1 MNTDNAKHDTTYFK
15 TGIDPTTGEA
25 ALRTRIYE
33 VLKTFPK
40 TRLRPADI
48 ADFIKDA
55 DTAKVAN
62 ALHQLILPSA
72 LQRYPHIHRVERGV
86 YLYDPDMAQTV
97 VHFPSMSKAQRK
109 AQRRRRARVKQVG
122 VKQTSITQT
131 GIAQPDIAVVADATV
146 TAATPSLVLPPKGTH
161 PSNTSTVAD
170 FVASFPVFSEQA
182 GTFLSTDEVVML
194 RDSQG
199 RNWIAK
205 RV

>member
-1 MNTDNAKHDTTYFK
+1 MNTENIKHDTTYFK
-15 TGIDPTTGEA
+15 AGIDPNTGEA
-25 ALRTRIYE
+25 ALRVRIYE

-48 ADFIKDA
+48 ADFVKDSDA
-55 DTAKVAN
+55 AKIAN
-62 ALHQLILPSA
+62 ALHQLILPASLA
-72 LQRYPHIHRVERGV
+72 KYPHIHRVERGV
-86 YLYDPDMAQTV
+86 YMYDSDMAQTV

-109 AQRRRRARVKQVG
+109 AQRRRRARSK
-122 VKQTSITQT
+122 QT
-131 GIAQPDIAVVADATV
+131 GIQPSRVAKSDIAVVADATV
-146 TAATPSLVLPPKGTH
+146 TAATPSLVLPPKDSH

-199 RNWIAK
+199 RTWLAK